1 MELVRRTIRMTR
13 QKGKA
18 VSQMTLDD
26 DYNIPETMPDVSM
39 IVQEKGDL
47 EIGEVRVENGRAL
60 IRGNLRFYVLYL
72 DDSDEG
78 GLHSVKGQIPFEENM
93 NVEGAKDG
101 DSLKLN
107 GILEDLF
114 AVLINSRK
122 MGIKAVG
129 TLELTVEELTEE
141 ALTTALEGGE
151 QAEIR
156 TEHRT
161 AAALTVQKKDTCRIK
176 DEIILPANKSNIR
189 ELIWQDVA
197 LRGMELRPGEDE
209 ILIKGELGVFV
220 LYESEETEQKTGWLE
235 QSVPFNSHID
245 VHGSREGI
253 AASLGAVLA
262 GAELEVKPDYDGELR
277 VLHVDA
283 VLNLDIRM
291 YEEEGVDLV
300 ADVYSLKKE
309 LIPEKAETDYERL
322 LINSASRCRV
332 SGRMTTEQTDMQIL
346 QICHSSGEVKLDD
359 CTAVEQGLRVEG
371 AVQVEVLYITSDD
384 SHPILCRKEAI
395 PFEQL
400 IEVPGMT
407 KDSVWYLDAILDQ
420 LAVDMVSGTEM
431 DVKGVVL
438 LQILVLA
445 KERAEHVVSVTEEP
459 LDLTALKALPAF
471 VLYAVQPGDTL
482 WEIAKSC
489 RSTGERICEINGCAP
504 EEIRPGKK
512 LILIKEVR

>member
-1 MELVRRTIRMTR
+1 M
-13 QKGKA
+13 
-18 VSQMTLDD
+18 
-26 DYNIPETMPDVSM
+26 
-39 IVQEKGDL
+39 
-47 EIGEVRVENGRAL
+47 
-60 IRGNLRFYVLYL
+60 
-72 DDSDEG
+72 
-78 GLHSVKGQIPFEENM
+78 
-93 NVEGAKDG
+93 
-101 DSLKLN
+101 
-107 GILEDLF
+107 
-114 AVLINSRK
+114 
-122 MGIKAVG
+122 
-129 TLELTVEELTEE
+129 
-141 ALTTALEGGE
+141 
-151 QAEIR
+151 
-156 TEHRT
+156 
-161 AAALTVQKKDTCRIK
+161 
-176 DEIILPANKSNIR
+176 
-189 ELIWQDVA
+189 
-197 LRGMELRPGEDE
+197 
-209 ILIKGELGVFV
+209 
-220 LYESEETEQKTGWLE
+220 
-235 QSVPFNSHID
+235 
-245 VHGSREGI
+245 
-253 AASLGAVLA
+253 
-262 GAELEVKPDYDGELR
+262 
-277 VLHVDA
+277 LHVDA

-512 LILIKEVR
+512 LILIKEVRVTIQNSPKH